1 MTTPPFNVTMG
12 VQHALNP
19 LGQKHEDAKM
29 RSLAI
34 ACLAG
39 LLIGPGC
46 ISVARPPV
54 PPAALGGVVLVSPR
68 CAGVSSCLLGQV
80 VAAESARPMARAA
93 VFLQREDAGADRSE
107 SVRIMTLTD
116 DQGVFTVE
124 DAPVGK
130 YRLAVYKDARSLEV
144 RGLSL
149 GARGTTMVPVRLPP
163 G

>member
-1 MTTPPFNVTMG
+1 M
-12 VQHALNP
+12 
-19 LGQKHEDAKM
+19 AK
-29 RSLAI
+29 
-34 ACLAG
+34 
-39 LLIGPGC
+39 
-46 ISVARPPV
+46 
-54 PPAALGGVVLVSPR
+54 
-68 CAGVSSCLLGQV
+68 
-80 VAAESARPMARAA
+80 AA
-93 VFLQREDAGADRSE
+93 VFLEREDVGADRSGAA
-107 SVRIMTLTD
+107 RIMRLTD

>member
-1 MTTPPFNVTMG
+1 MG
-12 VQHALNP
+12 VQHAVDP
-19 LGQKHEDAKM
+19 PGRKHEDAKM
-29 RSLAI
+29 RSFAI

-54 PPAALGGVVLVSPR
+54 APATLGGVVLVSPR
-68 CAGVSSCLLGQV
+68 CAGVKSCLLGHV

-93 VFLQREDAGADRSE
+93 VFLEREDTGPAGAE
-107 SVRIMTLTD
+107 NARIMRLTD
-116 DQGVFTVE
+116 EQGVFTVE
-124 DAPVGK
+124 DAPAGR

>member
-1 MTTPPFNVTMG
+1 MG
-12 VQHALNP
+12 VQHAVYP
-19 LGQKHEDAKM
+19 PGRKHEDAKM
-29 RSLAI
+29 RSLAT
-34 ACLAG
+34 ACLLG
-39 LLIGPGC
+39 LFVGPGC
-46 ISVARPPV
+46 ISVARPPL

-68 CAGVSSCLLGQV
+68 CAGVRSCLLGQV

-93 VFLQREDAGADRSE
+93 VFLEREDASATDSE
-107 SVRIMTLTD
+107 RARIMRLTD

-124 DAPVGK
+124 DAPVGQ

>member
-1 MTTPPFNVTMG
+1 MTTQRFNVTMG
-12 VQHALNP
+12 VQHAVDP
-19 LGQKHEDAKM
+19 PGRKHEDVKM

-34 ACLAG
+34 ACLLG
-39 LLIGPGC
+39 LVIGPGC
-46 ISVARPPV
+46 ISVAKPPV

-68 CAGVSSCLLGQV
+68 CAGVRSCLLGQV

-93 VFLQREDAGADRSE
+93 VFLEREDAGKSE
-107 SVRIMTLTD
+107 PKNERIMRLTD
-116 DQGVFTVE
+116 EQGVFTVE
-124 DAPVGK
+124 DAPVGR